1 MRWLVLLLALLCSC
15 DKAPAPRHN
24 DVVALDQL
32 PPAVLKAAQAKLP
45 EVKFETAWK
54 TESGE
59 YEVRGK
65 AKTGKIHDVKVSE
78 AGDVLETD

>member
-1 MRWLVLLLALLCSC
+1 MRWLVLLLALICGC
-15 DKAPAPRHN
+15 EKASAPRHK
-24 DVVALDQL
+24 DVVPLDQL
-32 PPAVLKAAQAKLP
+32 PPAVLKSAQTKLP
-45 EVKFETAWK
+45 DVKFETAWK
-54 TESGE
+54 TESGD